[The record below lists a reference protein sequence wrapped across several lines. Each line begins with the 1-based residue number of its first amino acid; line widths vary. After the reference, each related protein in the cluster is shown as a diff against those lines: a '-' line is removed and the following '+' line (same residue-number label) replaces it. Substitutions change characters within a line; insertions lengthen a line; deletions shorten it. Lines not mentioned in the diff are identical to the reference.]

1 MTVITEMK
9 SGDKRARPMDGK
21 KWLQYSISVWND
33 IRKSPEE
40 LRISHPAMFPVALC
54 KRLIELFSRE
64 SDLILDPFTGS
75 GSTLIAASDL
85 GRNAIGVELSSQF
98 VKLYESR
105 LNQSE
110 LFDDTRD
117 ISCKMITGD
126 ARHLLQYVK
135 PRSVTLTIT
144 SPPYWDILNQRRTAD
159 GKVTRHYGNESGD
172 LGAKR
177 SYASF
182 IKELAN
188 VFESIHIVT
197 KEGGYCCVIV
207 MDIRKGKKF
216 YPFHVDVI
224 NSMADI
230 GFELDDII
238 IWDRRQEYNNLR
250 PLGYPHV
257 FRVNKIHEFI
267 LIFKKH

>member
-1 MTVITEMK
+1 MTVTTKTK
-9 SGDKRARPMDGK
+9 SSGKSERPMDGK
-21 KWLQYSISVWND
+21 KWLQHSISVWND
-33 IRKSPEE
+33 IRKSTEE
-40 LRISHPAMFPVALC
+40 LRLNHPAMFPVALC
-54 KRLIELFSRE
+54 KRLIELFSKE
-64 SDLILDPFTGS
+64 SDLILDPFAGS

-85 GRNAIGVELSSQF
+85 GRNSIGVELSPQF
-98 VKLYESR
+98 VKLYETR
-105 LNQSE
+105 LNQSNM
-110 LFDDTRD
+110 FDDSSGV
-117 ISCKMITGD
+117 SCQMITGD
-126 ARHLLQYVK
+126 ARDLQKYLK

-159 GKVTRHYGNESGD
+159 GKVIRHYGNEAGD

-177 SYASF
+177 SYVSF
-182 IKELAN
+182 IKELTS
-188 VFESIHIVT
+188 VFELVHIVT
-197 KEGGYCCVIV
+197 KPGGYCCVIV

-216 YPFHVDVI
+216 YPFHIDVV
-224 NSMADI
+224 SLMSGI

-267 LIFKKH
+267 LIFKRN